1 MLLDLKIKNFA
12 TPPMAVDAAAV
23 AAFEQRTPSPLVALA
38 SYLKGKDTLLD
49 ADTVQKH
56 LFPSVKADV
65 FLSHAS
71 GDRQQV
77 MQLAVALERLGL
89 TVFVDS
95 CVWGNVY
102 ALLNDVDDHFSR
114 KKDEP
119 GSYHYRKVTRTAAN
133 VYMILS
139 AALQRM
145 IDGCELFLYLDS
157 PAVRIKDYVDGGDYI
172 GSPWVFSELMFARH
186 VARRGRPRPSLEV
199 YNEGA
204 GIKAADST
212 ERMARFLP
220 PASTH
225 ALEWKVLARAMED
238 MAGLPASAR
247 WRDGPWFLDHLYRK
261 LSLSAQERQLLGWP
275 PAS

>member
-12 TPPMAVDAAAV
+12 TPPMAVDAPAV
-23 AAFEQRTPSPLVALA
+23 AAFEERNRQPMVALGD
-38 SYLKGKDTLLD
+38 YLKGRDNLLD

-89 TVFVDS
+89 KVFVDS

-102 ALLNDVDDHFSR
+102 TLLNEVDDHFSR
-114 KKDEP
+114 KEDEP
-119 GSYHYRKVTRTAAN
+119 GTYHYRKVVRTTAN
-133 VYMILS
+133 VYMILN

-157 PAVRIKDYVDGGDYI
+157 PTVRIEDYVEGRDYI

-186 VARRGRPRPSLEV
+186 VARRGRPHPALEV
-199 YNEGA
+199 FKEGA
-204 GIKAADST
+204 VVKAADSS
-212 ERMARFLP
+212 ERVARFLP

-225 ALEWKVLARAMED
+225 ELDWKVLERAMED
-238 MAGLPASAR
+238 MRGLPASAR
-247 WRDGPWFLDHLYRK
+247 WRDGPWFLDHLYGK
-261 LSLSAQERQLLGWP
+261 LPLSEQEKQLLGWQK
-275 PAS
+275 AS